1 MLAAVC
7 PGLFLGGGENGR
19 PGCQRA
25 GCCSLSRAVLP
36 FHVCVGVP
44 PTCLKSLPSPHTH
57 RHTHVHMCTHT
68 YILTCMQ
75 TQTSTC
81 AHTPLCRAQCCP
93 GSLLGRRRVISLPR
107 LGGEATLLC
116 QPRGISL
123 VIPLSYTQDPD
134 DSSKAAVDGDRVGRT
149 RRSLQQLGQV
159 EPWAGGREV

>member
-1 MLAAVC
+1 MGAPAARGQGAAAS
-7 PGLFLGGGENGR
+7 PGQCSPSMSVLGFPR
-19 PGCQRA
+19 PV
-25 GCCSLSRAVLP
+25 S
-36 FHVCVGVP
+36 
-44 PTCLKSLPSPHTH
+44 SPYLHHTH
-57 RHTHVHMCTHT
+57 TGTPMCTHT

-93 GSLLGRRRVISLPR
+93 GSLPGRRRVISLPR